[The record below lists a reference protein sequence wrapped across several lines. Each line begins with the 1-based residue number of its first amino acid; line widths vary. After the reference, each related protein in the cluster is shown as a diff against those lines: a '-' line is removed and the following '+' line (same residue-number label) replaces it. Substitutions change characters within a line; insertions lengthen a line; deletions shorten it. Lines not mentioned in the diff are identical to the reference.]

1 MYLRCVISNS
11 PKQWRTWLP
20 LAEIWYNSSYHTA
33 LGCSPFKAL
42 YDYDPVFVAAPIVA
56 GPDSTMESLIQD
68 RLAYSS
74 LLRERLAAAQNR
86 MKVQADKHQVERVF
100 QVGDRVLL
108 KLQPYVQNSVVS
120 QAHLK
125 LAFKFFGPFKV
136 LQRIGSVAYKLEL
149 PATALVHPVFHVSQL
164 KPFTPNFTLVFSD
177 MSLSKRK
184 FSGRVAERTRPKS

>member
-1 MYLRCVISNS
+1 
-11 PKQWRTWLP
+11 
-20 LAEIWYNSSYHTA
+20 
-33 LGCSPFKAL
+33 
-42 YDYDPVFVAAPIVA
+42 
-56 GPDSTMESLIQD
+56 
-68 RLAYSS
+68 
-74 LLRERLAAAQNR
+74 

-125 LAFKFFGPFKV
+125 LAFKFFGPFKA
-136 LQRIGSVAYKLEL
+136 LQRLGSVAYKLEL
-149 PATALVHPVFHVSQL
+149 PATALVYPVFHVSQL